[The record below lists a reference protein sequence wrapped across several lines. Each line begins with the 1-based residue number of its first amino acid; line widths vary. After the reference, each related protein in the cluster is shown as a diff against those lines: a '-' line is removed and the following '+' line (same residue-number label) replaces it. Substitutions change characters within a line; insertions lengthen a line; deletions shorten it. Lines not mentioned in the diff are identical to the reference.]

1 MVLLQLGLPKNAAS
15 GSVINARSP
24 IVLVVETDRG
34 IQKLLRRV
42 LCDYGYRTIVASN
55 GRAALALLQTKPDLI
70 ILELQLADI
79 EGVDLIRSI
88 RITLESV
95 PIIVLSNLG
104 DERSKVEALD
114 LGADEFLTKPFGME
128 ELLARMRSA
137 LRRQIPAR
145 GERTAFRAG
154 QLYVDLVH
162 RTVKVSDTLISLPP
176 KEYDLLRLL
185 VEHAGKV
192 LTHRFLIGELWDI
205 PVDHQYLRVY
215 VRQLRQK
222 IEIQTN
228 RPEYITTQF
237 GIGYRLRPPDTQQDE
252 H

>member
-1 MVLLQLGLPKNAAS
+1 MVLLKLGLPKTAAS
-15 GSVINARSP
+15 GSVINAVSLV
-24 IVLVVETDRG
+24 VLVVDTDRG
-34 IQKLLRRV
+34 IQKQLRRV
-42 LCDYGYRTIVASN
+42 LHDYGYRTIVASN
-55 GRAALALLQTKPDLI
+55 GRAAITLLQTKPDFI
-70 ILELQLADI
+70 ILGLPLADM

-88 RITLESV
+88 RVTQESA

-114 LGADEFLTKPFGME
+114 FGADDFLTKPFGME

-137 LRRQIPAR
+137 LRRQILAR
-145 GERTAFRAG
+145 GERTTFRAG
-154 QLYVDLVH
+154 QLYVDLVN
-162 RTVKVSDTLISLPP
+162 RTVKVSDTLISLSP

-192 LTHRFLIGELWDI
+192 LTHRFLMGELWGT
-205 PVDHQYLRVY
+205 PVNHQYLRVY
-215 VRQLRQK
+215 VGQLRKK

-228 RPEYITTQF
+228 RLEYITTQS